1 MIGQES
7 RLHHAAE
14 LSALRKMLA
23 EIPEE
28 DVIDRLS
35 LEARLKSLEGQAG
48 AFAIADGMP
57 MPAKARLTFRGKPV
71 IGSHG
76 ILADFGSTAV
86 SRFTDAV
93 AAVAASFSGPLSS
106 MGPIPNRGQHQLL
119 ITSTA
124 VGSFG
129 FELEEHRT
137 GLPLEESS
145 PIENALEQTQALLQG
160 TLGSDDDL
168 ADTVV
173 GADPRALGCVRSF
186 LQAMADAEATCTFEF
201 KDRAFRFT
209 DVGQVR
215 RSLDRLSQDNLH
227 ESDEWLTGELQGV
240 LPTRR
245 TFEFQVS
252 GRSDVIAGKIA
263 SSITDTKA
271 LQGYVDR
278 ASRIHVAVTRVGSGR
293 PRYVL
298 LAEPEP
304 LEVDG

>member
-1 MIGQES
+1 MIGHEHK
-7 RLHHAAE
+7 LHQAAE

-35 LEARLKSLEGQAG
+35 LEARLKSLESRVE
-48 AFAIADGMP
+48 AF
-57 MPAKARLTFRGKPV
+57 PAVDSAWAPVKARLTFRGKPI

-76 ILADFGSTAV
+76 ILADFGAAAV
-86 SRFTDAV
+86 GRFSDAV

-106 MGPIPNRGQHQLL
+106 MGPIPNRGQNQLL

-124 VGSFG
+124 IGSFG

-137 GLPLEESS
+137 GLPLQERS
-145 PIENALEQTQALLQG
+145 PIEDALEQTQALLQG

-173 GADPRALGCVRSF
+173 GADPRALGFVRSF
-186 LQAMADAEATCTFEF
+186 LQVMADAEATCAFEF
-201 KDRAFRFT
+201 KNRAFRFT

-227 ESDEWLTGELQGV
+227 ESDDWLSGELQGV
-240 LPTRR
+240 MPTRR
-245 TFEFQVS
+245 TFEFQVV
-252 GRSDVIAGKIA
+252 GQPDIIVGKIA
-263 SSITDTKA
+263 SSIIDAKA
-271 LQGYVDR
+271 LYGYLGQK
-278 ASRIHVAVTRVGSGR
+278 SRIHVAVTRVGSGR

-298 LAEPEP
+298 LAEPE
-304 LEVDG
+304 LSGVNG